1 MLPIFFDT
9 KIERFVRML
18 MIHKKTFLLSGT
30 FIEYFSVKWSVICK
44 FDIKGI
50 KRRVEYLG
58 V

>member
-30 FIEYFSVKWSVICK
+30 FIEYFSVK
-44 FDIKGI
+44 
-50 KRRVEYLG
+50 
-58 V
+58 